1 MYPTP
6 LGQRILWSG
15 NDSQGL
21 DKDWCAEVA
30 IISFSHSYTDYN
42 MQGEGLTAAR
52 TNWTQCTSASTRE
65 AFFSAVSS
73 FWNPPARL
81 ILVWRRPWLLAL
93 IGLKSMTAWK
103 TLLFLIWA
111 GPTPIR
117 S

>member
-52 TNWTQCTSASTRE
+52 TN
-65 AFFSAVSS
+65 
-73 FWNPPARL
+73 
-81 ILVWRRPWLLAL
+81 
-93 IGLKSMTAWK
+93 
-103 TLLFLIWA
+103 
-111 GPTPIR
+111 
-117 S
+117 